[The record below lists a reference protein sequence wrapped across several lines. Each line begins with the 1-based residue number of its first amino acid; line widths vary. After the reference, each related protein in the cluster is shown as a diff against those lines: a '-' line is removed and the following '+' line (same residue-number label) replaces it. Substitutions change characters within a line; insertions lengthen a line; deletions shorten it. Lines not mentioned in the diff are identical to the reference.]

1 MKLKNEHS
9 RKLLSRNASGRIE
22 FCEECNV
29 VELEIGAFSI
39 RLHAQDLA
47 ILNHLIREADFNLNF
62 HQLEKAKTEASVAS
76 SGMH

>member
-9 RKLLSRNASGRIE
+9 RKLLSKNASGRIE

-47 ILNHLIREADFNLNF
+47 ILNQLIREADFNLNF
-62 HQLEKAKTEASVAS
+62 YQLEKANTEPGMLS

>member
-1 MKLKNEHS
+1 MKSKNEHN
-9 RKLLSRNASGRIE
+9 RKQLSKNASGRIE

-39 RLHAQDLA
+39 RLHAQDLS

-62 HQLEKAKTEASVAS
+62 HQLEKARTEFGSLS
-76 SGMH
+76 NGMH